1 MKTYNVKIVD
11 GHHVV
16 DMSEPYVASNP
27 FEALGL
33 LVANM
38 ESAADA
44 MGEVIRKAG
53 ESFNKGYNSH

>member
-1 MKTYNVKIVD
+1 MKTYNVKIVN
-11 GHHVV
+11 GHHIV
-16 DMSEPYVASNP
+16 DMSEPYVPNNP

-38 ESAADA
+38 KSVADA
-44 MGEVIRKAG
+44 MVEVIRKAG